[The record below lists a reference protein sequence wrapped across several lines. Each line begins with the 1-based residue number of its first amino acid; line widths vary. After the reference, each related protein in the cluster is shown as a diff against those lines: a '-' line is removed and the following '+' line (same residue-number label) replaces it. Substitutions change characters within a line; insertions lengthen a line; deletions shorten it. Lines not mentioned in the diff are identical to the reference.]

1 MAVDII
7 ESKLFKEPNEVIKKC
22 IPKYRC
28 NLTF

>member
-1 MAVDII
+1 MAVDIT
-7 ESKLFKEPNEVIKKC
+7 ETKLFKEPNEVIKKC